1 MKSKTFFTSLAILAL
16 FLVVSG
22 CGGGDES
29 GVDPN
34 ASGPATGQPGPDS
47 AGGPAGPSGPAGPGG
62 PAPAPAGPAP
72 AAPAGAPAP
81 EKKAVNGVILTAQAG
96 VPVTATADPTLAI
109 TKGFAMAKYSK
120 SRVDPFAL
128 LAYEKQFESSQ
139 SAARIVDELGGF
151 TTMFTPEKEPEDEG
165 EVTVP
170 APPGLRLAGI
180 ILGNGI
186 VALLEIQ
193 GKVVDI
199 RPGSIVAEEW
209 VVASI
214 DEEKAVLRRL
224 NKKRP
229 HEIVVPLVS
238 KLDLGNGAADSGG
251 GSGGGSG
258 SGPNGPSGG
267 GERGARGGGRS
278 PEQGDR

>member
-1 MKSKTFFTSLAILAL
+1 M
-16 FLVVSG
+16 
-22 CGGGDES
+22 
-29 GVDPN
+29 
-34 ASGPATGQPGPDS
+34 
-47 AGGPAGPSGPAGPGG
+47 
-62 PAPAPAGPAP
+62 
-72 AAPAGAPAP
+72 
-81 EKKAVNGVILTAQAG
+81 
-96 VPVTATADPTLAI
+96 TATADPSLAI

-120 SRVDPFAL
+120 ARKDPFAL
-128 LAYEKQFESSQ
+128 LAYEKQYEAAQ
-139 SAARIVDELGGF
+139 EAARISDELGGF
-151 TTMFTPEKEPEDEG
+151 TTMFTPEKEKEDEG

-193 GKVVDI
+193 GKVFDI

-238 KLDLGNGAADSGG
+238 RSELGNGPDSGSSGG
-251 GSGGGSG
+251 GAPSGG
-258 SGPNGPSGG
+258 GPNGPSGG

>member
-96 VPVTATADPTLAI
+96 VPVTATA
-109 TKGFAMAKYSK
+109 
-120 SRVDPFAL
+120 
-128 LAYEKQFESSQ
+128 
-139 SAARIVDELGGF
+139 
-151 TTMFTPEKEPEDEG
+151 
-165 EVTVP
+165 
-170 APPGLRLAGI
+170 
-180 ILGNGI
+180 
-186 VALLEIQ
+186 
-193 GKVVDI
+193 
-199 RPGSIVAEEW
+199 
-209 VVASI
+209 
-214 DEEKAVLRRL
+214 
-224 NKKRP
+224 
-229 HEIVVPLVS
+229 
-238 KLDLGNGAADSGG
+238 
-251 GSGGGSG
+251 
-258 SGPNGPSGG
+258 
-267 GERGARGGGRS
+267 
-278 PEQGDR
+278 